1 MRKSIQRVFSGVAAM
16 ALAMSVTAAA
26 VPTGAQAAKA
36 KASFDPAATYHATI
50 GFQQTGTWIFHD
62 EYTSETLGKEGTD
75 LDGCNYDTDVMQ
87 SGDDGTTKVDGTIT
101 GAEIKGNGT
110 YTVKVEGLNNIM
122 QSDDSETKVSM
133 VYISTDIPA
142 DAEGTLQ
149 FSDVSWKVDGVTQS
163 LPDNYFFKPETKDA
177 GYLSLYV
184 QDTYAK
190 DQGEYPDSP
199 TIGNPKDSIEI
210 TFTISGMSQDNPDAQ
225 VATSSAAGSA
235 STAADASTNSGNH
248 TMIWVSIIA
257 GIVVIFGVLLAVVA
271 VKNKD

>member
-16 ALAMSVTAAA
+16 ALALSVTVAAI
-26 VPTGAQAAKA
+26 PTGAEAAKA
-36 KASFDPAATYHATI
+36 KFDPAGTYHATL
-50 GFQQTGTWIFHD
+50 GFQQTGQWIFHD
-62 EYTSETLGKEGTD
+62 EYTSKTLGKEGTD

-87 SGDDGTTKVDGTIT
+87 SGDDGTVKVDGTVT
-101 GAEIKGNGT
+101 GVDIKGNGT
-110 YTVKVEGLNNIM
+110 YTVKVEGLNNVL
-122 QSDDSETKVSM
+122 QSDDAETKMSM
-133 VYISTDIPA
+133 IYISTDIPA
-142 DAEGTLQ
+142 DAEGTIQ

-177 GYLSLYV
+177 GYLSLYL

-199 TIGNPKDSIEI
+199 EVGNPKDSIEI
-210 TFTISGMSQDNPDAQ
+210 TFTISGMAQDNPDAQ
-225 VATSSAAGSA
+225 VATSSAAGSS
-235 STAADASTNSGNH
+235 STAAASTNSGNH
-248 TMIWVSIIA
+248 TMIWISIIA